1 MIEDIKIGDTVWFRE
16 ALLRSHKPQKAV
28 VRGISKNGKYIMI
41 ESNRY
46 LGIKDSKEL
55 YATQADAV
63 KAGFPDGFN
72 LF

>member
-16 ALLRSHKPQKAV
+16 ALLRSHKPQKAEV
-28 VRGISKNGKYIMI
+28 LGISKDGRYVMI
-41 ESNRY
+41 ETNRFI
-46 LGIKDSKEL
+46 GIKDSKEL

-63 KAGFPDGFN
+63 KAGFPDGFD

>member
-1 MIEDIKIGDTVWFRE
+1 MIENIKIGDTVWFRE
-16 ALLRSHKPQKAV
+16 ALLRSHKPQKAIV
-28 VRGISKNGKYIMI
+28 QGISKDGKYVMI
-41 ESNRY
+41 ESKRY

-55 YATQADAV
+55 YATQEDAV